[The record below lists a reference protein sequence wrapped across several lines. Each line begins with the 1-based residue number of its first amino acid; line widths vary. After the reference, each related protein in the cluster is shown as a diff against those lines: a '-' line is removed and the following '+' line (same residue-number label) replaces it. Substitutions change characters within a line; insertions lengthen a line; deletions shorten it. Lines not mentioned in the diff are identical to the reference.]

1 MAARKTLS
9 GKIFAILFAVS
20 MAVMLAST
28 IAATAASYT
37 SYEQEAETFLLSQ
50 TSTYASA
57 INSLTDQEAIAYL
70 ENDSFVDTRCTLV
83 AKDGE
88 VLFDSYAD
96 AKTLGNH
103 NDRQE
108 VIEARQS
115 GTVTVMRRSD
125 TLESFTLYAAA
136 ATDTGL
142 VLRLSETRTSLASFI
157 GGMWWRLAIFM
168 VCIFAISFGVSR
180 LLARM
185 IMDPLTKIDLSH
197 PLDNDVYQEIK
208 PLLVR
213 VEEQHAELS
222 KQNEELKRAVDM
234 RREFTGNV
242 SHEMKTPL
250 QVISGYAELIENG
263 MVAPEDISR
272 FAGLIRNEAMTLK
285 VTVDDVLTL
294 SRLDESAQAAARP
307 VCLAEVCKRVTARL
321 EQTAAQR
328 DVTFCTSYDND
339 IFAFGDES
347 LIDQTVNNL
356 VSNAVKYNKEGG
368 VVFIEVGADQD
379 NALISVADEGCGI
392 PPELRE
398 RVFERFYRVDPSRS
412 RATGGTG
419 LGLAI
424 VKHAV
429 EQLGGTV
436 GIEDGLCGGT
446 KFVVTLP
453 LAHSGGA
460 DCRI

>member
-1 MAARKTLS
+1 MSARKTLS
-9 GKIFAILFAVS
+9 GKIFAVLFAVS
-20 MAVMLAST
+20 VVVMLVSSV
-28 IAATAASYT
+28 AATAASFT
-37 SYEQEAETFLLSQ
+37 SYEQEAEALLLSQ
-50 TSTYASA
+50 TSTYAST
-57 INSLTDQEAIAYL
+57 IEGMSDKEAVEL
-70 ENDSFVDTRCTLV
+70 LGKDNFVDTRCTLI
-83 AKDGE
+83 AKNGS
-88 VLFDSYAD
+88 VLFDSYVD
-96 AKTLGNH
+96 PSTLDNH
-103 NDRQE
+103 NSRQE

-136 ATDTGL
+136 ATSNGL

-168 VCIFAISFGVSR
+168 VAIFIVSFAVSR

-185 IMDPLTKIDLSH
+185 IMAPLTKIDLSY
-197 PLDNDVYQEIK
+197 PLDNNAYKELQ
-208 PLLVR
+208 PLLSR
-213 VEEQHAELS
+213 VDEQRRELS
-222 KQNEELKRAVDM
+222 MQNEELQHAVEM

-250 QVISGYAELIENG
+250 QVISGYAELIENN
-263 MVAPEDISR
+263 MVAPEDVSR
-272 FAGLIRNEAMTLK
+272 FAGLIRSEAQTLK

-294 SRLDESAQAAARP
+294 SRLDESTQTQMRP
-307 VCLAEVCKRVTARL
+307 VNLAEVCKRVTGRL

-328 DVTFCTSYDND
+328 GITFSCSYDNK
-339 IFAFGDES
+339 AQAMGDES
-347 LIDQTVNNL
+347 LIDQAVNNL

-368 VVFIEVGADQD
+368 VVFIEVARDGAGKV
-379 NALISVADEGCGI
+379 IVSVADEGCGI

-412 RATGGTG
+412 RQTGGTG

-429 EQLGGTV
+429 EQLGGAV
-436 GIEDGLCGGT
+436 RIEDSFCQGA
-446 KFVVTLP
+446 KFIVTLP
-453 LAHSGGA
+453 EA
-460 DCRI
+460 